1 MKKANPTMNP
11 PMGKPGSSNP
21 RQGVEKKTAMQGMND
36 AKSHKTGAPGPMNPR
51 TGKVVMPSVYGP
63 GGIVGK
69 PSTSGNPGSSNPRK
83 GSLGKT
89 ETYTGET
96 AAYKGKRGTG
106 SGSGNI

>member
-1 MKKANPTMNP
+1 MKKANLAANP
-11 PMGKPGSSNP
+11 PMGAPKSSNP
-21 RQGVEKKTAMQGMND
+21 RQGVEKTTKMMGTND
-36 AKSHKTGAPGPMNPR
+36 AKSHQTGAPGSSNPR

-69 PSTSGNPGSSNPRK
+69 PKTSGNPGSSNPRK

-96 AAYKGKRGTG
+96 ASYSGKRGTG